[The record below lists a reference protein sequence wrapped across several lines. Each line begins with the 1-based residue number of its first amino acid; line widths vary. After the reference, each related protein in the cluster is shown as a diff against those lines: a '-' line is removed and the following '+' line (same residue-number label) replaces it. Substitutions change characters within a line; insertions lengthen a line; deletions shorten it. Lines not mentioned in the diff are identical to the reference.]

1 MADAPD
7 VSIAGVA
14 FVGPVTA
21 PGPGRDPCGGL
32 AQRVKEVGG
41 DGVVDEE
48 MALCG
53 EVFELL
59 VGEHGS
65 SLPGGWQKMS
75 TKAIENLNYI
85 HSKRKELMVVV
96 EGCSPSY
103 RLVSTGYFVHIGA
116 LDMTHGKGGML

>member
-32 AQRVKEVGG
+32 AQRVEEVGG
-41 DGVVDEE
+41 DGVVNEE
-48 MALCG
+48 IALCG

-65 SLPGGWQKMS
+65 RLPGACQKNVDES
-75 TKAIENLNYI
+75 N
-85 HSKRKELMVVV
+85 RELKLDTFKKKGVD
-96 EGCSPSY
+96 GRS
-103 RLVSTGYFVHIGA
+103 IGLFPVISA
-116 LDMTHGKGGML
+116 CLHRVFCPYWSAVYDTR